1 MPAESD
7 DRRIGVILAAGRG
20 GRMGGNKQL
29 TPWPGVDGSKPLVA
43 ASYDAI
49 HSICDDMVVVLGHIA
64 DSVVEVLGDRRF
76 HRAESD
82 PDGPMF
88 ESIRAGL
95 RIALLIDPS
104 AAVVLQPC
112 DHPAVA
118 PTTLQR
124 IIDEAIVRP
133 HQAIIPQFAS
143 RGGHPALIPSSIC
156 HRLIRAECRDGLG
169 QFWLDH
175 PELCHRM
182 PIDDPTVIRDVDTP
196 ADLA

>member
-1 MPAESD
+1 MAPAASARLGSCRPHRASQVRFTNTMASFVTNCRCAIHRRPWRLRSPMPAESD

-82 PDGPMF
+82 
-88 ESIRAGL
+88 
-95 RIALLIDPS
+95 
-104 AAVVLQPC
+104 
-112 DHPAVA
+112 
-118 PTTLQR
+118 
-124 IIDEAIVRP
+124 
-133 HQAIIPQFAS
+133 
-143 RGGHPALIPSSIC
+143 
-156 HRLIRAECRDGLG
+156 
-169 QFWLDH
+169 
-175 PELCHRM
+175 
-182 PIDDPTVIRDVDTP
+182 
-196 ADLA
+196 